1 MGVMRNLPDAHPVY
15 KLLRPHFRYTMA
27 INAQARESLINDG
40 GIIDQQFAI
49 GGEGRREFMRRAGRD
64 YSIHWAN
71 IVRSANE
78 RKVDDAKLL
87 PGYYYRDDGLNI
99 WNAISLFVNRII
111 NEFYSSDADVISDI
125 ELQNFA
131 EDLHV
136 NGFPANGGEQGH
148 GFPKKIKSTAEL
160 VELCTLIMFTGS
172 AQHSCVNFGQ
182 YDMYSYVPNAT
193 SGMRLPLPA
202 QKGNADAATLVQI
215 LPDKKATSS
224 VIGMV
229 YMLSQYSK
237 DEVCKYACMVINVL
251 LESIIIVSLS
261 PYTCIYM
268 YMYFHSAILEI
279 FNLSILLK
287 TKLKITLKYSRKL

>member
-40 GIIDQQFAI
+40 GILDQQFAI

-71 IVRSANE
+71 VPRSANE

-87 PGYYYRDDGLNI
+87 PGYYYRDDGLKI
-99 WNAISLFVNRII
+99 WNALEHFVNQII
-111 NEFYSSDADVISDI
+111 AEFYSSDADVSGDI

-131 EDLHV
+131 EDVHT
-136 NGFPANGGEQGH
+136 NGFPANKGEKGH
-148 GFPKKIKSTAEL
+148 GFPMKIKRRAEL

-172 AQHSCVNFGQ
+172 AQHSSVNFGQ
-182 YDMYSYVPNAT
+182 YDIYNYVPNAT
-193 SGMRLPLPA
+193 PAMRLPLPA
-202 QKGNADAATLVQI
+202 QKGNADAATLVQA
-215 LPDKKATSS
+215 LPDKKACSS

-237 DEVCKYACMVINVL
+237 DEVCEGCMICVVN
-251 LESIIIVSLS
+251 
-261 PYTCIYM
+261 
-268 YMYFHSAILEI
+268 
-279 FNLSILLK
+279 
-287 TKLKITLKYSRKL
+287 